1 MTKMTSAQERKIKQT
16 GCDVRFDNLT
26 RQLYSTDASI
36 YQVYPVGAA
45 FPKTS
50 EQASLVISAAADASL
65 SVTPRGAGT
74 SLVGN
79 AIGEGLVVDFSRYNG
94 QITGL
99 DLEKLS
105 VHVGAGV
112 VLDQLNDFLKP
123 HGFCFGPD
131 VATSSRATLGGMIAN
146 NSSGARCPIY
156 GTTADHVI
164 SLEIVMAEGR
174 VEKIGPTYESLS
186 GKRAEIEKLV
196 CAASAE
202 MAERW
207 PPGLIKR
214 WPGYGI
220 ERFLRAPN
228 DLTNILAG
236 SEGTLAAIFSA
247 ELKISP
253 LPHQKGLVLI
263 FFASVAEAMQAT
275 VELLDLKPAAIEH
288 IDRPLLDQ
296 TKGQLHFQ
304 AARDLLEL
312 DTKPCES
319 MLIVEFYDDATRND
333 ALGSRRNMTA
343 GKPSFLGSS
352 VAEKLSILQ
361 SRKIGLRTK
370 IVTDPAQM
378 NLVWSVRKSGLSLL
392 TGCVGPAKPVA
403 FIEDAAVRPAQLPE
417 YVRGL
422 QAIMKPLALE
432 ASYYGHA
439 ASGLLHVRPV
449 LNLHSPADLKKFRQ
463 VADQT
468 SALVRQFKGSLSAEH
483 GVGVARTEYMREQL
497 GDHLLGVMREIKHTF
512 DPKNIFNPGKIFA
525 CSHGAVSPCPDHD
538 ERHDTA
544 RGLHTIDNH
553 LRENFTRSLE
563 LPFQPVLAF
572 AFKDRSFV
580 GNLEQ
585 CNGCGGCLK
594 QSGIMCPTFI
604 ATHDEVMSTR
614 GRANI
619 IRAAL
624 ELRLN
629 GHDPLE
635 SAELDA
641 ALSNCLSCKGCTPEC
656 PSNVNLALIKAE
668 MLHARWCRDGLP
680 LRERILSNVDLLGK
694 LGCLMPTLANRL
706 LDSKAVRIAMEKT
719 IGISAGRSLPHY
731 ATERFDH
738 WFAKHCMASVPDANN
753 KEGRSPDRPGGYKPP
768 LLGKRSHVILWDDT
782 FVRYHEPHIG
792 IAAVKVLEALGF
804 EVSLLKNRKCC
815 GRPAFSQGNLDAA
828 AKLANHNVKILSSL
842 QNSLG
847 RRSLAE
853 GGSTPILFLEPSC
866 WSMFVEDYRELKI
879 ENAENIA
886 TRCFLFEK
894 FVDDLLERDPQ
905 ALALQNSTAL
915 SRQVSR
921 QRDEYEDPCVNVAIH
936 PHCHA
941 KSILNPAFMAR
952 LAERLP
958 GRKATVLD
966 TACCG
971 MAGAFGALAEKYDL
985 SVQVADR
992 LLHQIDNQ
1000 PPGTEIIAS
1009 GTSCRHQ
1016 ITDLTNARPKHM
1028 AELIADAIA

>member
-1 MTKMTSAQERKIKQT
+1 LAKRHGKARNWICCSGGCVSSKAIFFARDDRGSAVSKSLRACDIGMVEMTSAQERKIRQT
-16 GCDVRFDNLT
+16 GCDVRFDNLA
-26 RQLYSTDASI
+26 RQLYATDASI
-36 YQVYPVGAA
+36 YQIEPIGVA
-45 FPKTS
+45 FPKGAQ
-50 EQASLVISAAADASL
+50 QASAVIRAAADAGV

-79 AIGEGLVVDFSRYNG
+79 AIGEGLILEFSRYNR
-94 QITGL
+94 QITDL
-99 DLEKLS
+99 DLEKRS
-105 VHVGAGV
+105 VRVGAGV
-112 VLDQLNDFLKP
+112 VLDQLNDFLRP

-164 SLEIVMAEGR
+164 SLEVVMADGR
-174 VEKIGPTYESLS
+174 IENIGRMHESLCAE
-186 GKRAEIEKLV
+186 RAEIENLIR
-196 CAASAE
+196 ARSAK

-220 ERFLRAPN
+220 ERFLRTPN

-253 LPHQKGLVLI
+253 LPSEKGLGLI
-263 FFASVAEAMQAT
+263 FFSSVDEAMQAT

-312 DTKPCES
+312 DTDPCES
-319 MLIVEFYDDATRND
+319 ILIVEFYDDVSDR
-333 ALGSRRNMTA
+333 
-343 GKPSFLGSS
+343 
-352 VAEKLSILQ
+352 LSILQ

-370 IVTDPAQM
+370 ILMEPTQM
-378 NLVWSVRKSGLSLL
+378 NLVWLVRKSGLSLL
-392 TGCVGPAKPVA
+392 TGCIGPAKPVA

-422 QAIMKPLALE
+422 RSIMKPLGLK

-449 LNLHSPADLKKFRQ
+449 LDLHSATDLKKFRQ

-468 SALVRQFKGSLSAEH
+468 SALVHQFKGSLSAEH
-483 GVGVARTEYMREQL
+483 GVGIARTEYMREQL
-497 GDHLLGVMREIKHTF
+497 GDELLGVMREIKRTF

-525 CSHGAVSPCPDHD
+525 NGSEPD
-538 ERHDTA
+538 RH
-544 RGLHTIDNH
+544 RHRIDNH
-553 LRENFTRSLE
+553 LRENFTRPLE
-563 LPFQPVLAF
+563 LPFEPVLAF
-572 AFKDRSFV
+572 AFKDHSFI

-594 QSGIMCPTFI
+594 HTGIMCPTFM
-604 ATHDEVMSTR
+604 ATHEEVMSTR

-624 ELRLN
+624 QLRVN
-629 GHDPLE
+629 GHDPLH
-635 SAELDA
+635 SVELDA

-656 PSNVNLALIKAE
+656 PSNVNLALLKAE
-668 MLHARWCRDGLP
+668 LTYARIQRDGLP

-694 LGCLMPTLANRL
+694 IGCAMPSLANRIL
-706 LDSKAVRIAMEKT
+706 NYRPIRIAMEKT
-719 IGISAGRSLPHY
+719 IGLSARRSLPHY
-731 ATERFDH
+731 ASERFDR
-738 WFAKHCMASVPDANN
+738 WFAKHAVAGVRDLGRPSVVTARCYSDTHRA
-753 KEGRSPDRPGGYKPP
+753 PP
-768 LLGKRSHVILWDDT
+768 QKRGPVILWDDT

-804 EVSLLKNRKCC
+804 EVSLVKNRRCC

-828 AKLANHNVKILSSL
+828 LKLAKHNISQFSSL
-842 QNSLG
+842 NSQP
-847 RRSLAE
+847 SAP
-853 GGSTPILFLEPSC
+853 PILFLEPSC
-866 WSMFVEDYRELKI
+866 WSMFVEDYCELGI
-879 ENAENIA
+879 ENAEKIA
-886 TRCFLFEK
+886 NCCFLFEK
-894 FVDDLLERDPQ
+894 FVDDLLEQQPG
-905 ALALQNSTAL
+905 ALQFKHSEET
-915 SRQVSR
+915 
-921 QRDEYEDPCVNVAIH
+921 VAIH

-941 KSILNPAFMAR
+941 KSIMNPAFMGR

-985 SVQVADR
+985 SVQVAQD
-992 LLHQIDNQ
+992 LIDKIDNQ
-1000 PPGTEIIAS
+1000 ARGTEIIAS

-1016 ITDLTNARPKHM
+1016 ITDLIPQSRGTRPRHM
-1028 AELIADAIA
+1028 AELLAEALL

>member
-1 MTKMTSAQERKIKQT
+1 MTSAQHRKIKQT
-16 GCDVRFDNLT
+16 GCDARFDNLT
-26 RQLYSTDASI
+26 RQLYATDASI
-36 YQVYPVGAA
+36 YQIEPVGVA
-45 FPKTS
+45 FPKS
-50 EQASLVISAAADASL
+50 AQEASLVIRTAADADL

-79 AIGEGLVVDFSRYNG
+79 AIGEGLIVDFSRHNR

-99 DLEKLS
+99 DLEKRS

-112 VLDQLNDFLKP
+112 VLDKLNDFLGP

-156 GTTADHVI
+156 GTTADHVR
-164 SLEIVMAEGR
+164 SLEIVMADGR
-174 VEKIGPTYESLS
+174 VEKIGQTHASLPS
-186 GKRAEIEKLV
+186 ERARIEELV
-196 CAASAE
+196 RAANSE
-202 MAERW
+202 MVERW

-253 LPHQKGLVLI
+253 QPGEKGLGLI

-319 MLIVEFYDDATRND
+319 ILIVEFYGEPD
-333 ALGSRRNMTA
+333 
-343 GKPSFLGSS
+343 SS
-352 VAEKLSILQ
+352 DVSDRLSTLQ

-370 IVTDPAQM
+370 ILSDSAHM

-403 FIEDAAVRPAQLPE
+403 FIEDAAVRPAQLPD

-422 QAIMKPLALE
+422 QSIMKPLGLE

-449 LNLHSPADLKKFRQ
+449 LDLHSAADLKKFRQ

-483 GVGVARTEYMREQL
+483 GVGIARTEYMREQL
-497 GDHLLGVMREIKHTF
+497 GDELLEVLRQIKLTF
-512 DPKNIFNPGKIFA
+512 DPKNVFNPGKIF
-525 CSHGAVSPCPDHD
+525 SDG
-538 ERHDTA
+538 RHK
-544 RGLHTIDNH
+544 IDNH
-553 LRENFTRSLE
+553 LRENFTRPLE
-563 LPFQPVLAF
+563 LQFQPVLAF
-572 AFKDRSFV
+572 AFKDDSFI

-594 QSGIMCPTFI
+594 QTDIMCPTFM
-604 ATHDEVMSTR
+604 ATGEEVMSTR

-624 ELRLN
+624 ELRVN
-629 GHDPLE
+629 GQDPLK
-635 SAELDA
+635 SKELDA

-656 PSNVNLALIKAE
+656 PSNVNLALLKAE
-668 MLHARWCRDGLP
+668 MLHARWRRDGLP
-680 LRERILSNVDLLGK
+680 LRERIFSNVDLLGRI
-694 LGCLMPTLANRL
+694 GCAMSALANPI
-706 LDSKAVRIAMEKT
+706 LDFKPLRTLMET
-719 IGISAGRSLPHY
+719 ALGVSAKRSLPHY
-731 ATERFDH
+731 TRERFDK
-738 WFAKHCMASVPDANN
+738 WFAKHAVAGGGD
-753 KEGRSPDRPGGYKPP
+753 PGQRTAVNAHGYNGVHRAP
-768 LLGKRSHVILWDDT
+768 LQKKRGHVILWDDT
-782 FVRYHEPHIG
+782 FVRYHEPDIG
-792 IAAVKVLEALGF
+792 IAAVKVLEAVGF
-804 EVSLLKNRKCC
+804 HVSLVLNRRCC
-815 GRPAFSQGNLDAA
+815 GRPAFSVGNLDAA
-828 AKLANHNVKILSSL
+828 AKLGKHNVSQLLTLNSQLS
-842 QNSLG
+842 
-847 RRSLAE
+847 AA
-853 GGSTPILFLEPSC
+853 PILFLEPSC
-866 WSMFVEDYRELKI
+866 WSMFVEDYREL
-879 ENAENIA
+879 NIKGADDVA

-894 FVDDLLERDPQ
+894 FIDGLLAQEPA
-905 ALALQNSTAL
+905 ALRFDNRPATI
-915 SRQVSR
+915 
-921 QRDEYEDPCVNVAIH
+921 AIH

-941 KSILNPAFMAR
+941 KSIMDPTFMRR

-958 GRKATVLD
+958 GKKATVLD

-985 SVQVADR
+985 SIQVAQR
-992 LLHQIDNQ
+992 LLDAIDNQ
-1000 PPGTEIIAS
+1000 PAGTEIIAS

-1016 ITDLTNARPKHM
+1016 ITDLTNIRPKHM
-1028 AELIADAIA
+1028 AELLAEAIV